1 MDELMAKR
9 GRLKVQVE
17 KVLRRIAEFPFFSE
31 LDMIQQVG
39 VRLACPDLFSSTFME
54 AVVFCQSD
62 CLIGNIRAVSFQVYV
77 DFC

>member
-9 GRLKVQVE
+9 GRLKVQLE

-39 VRLACPDLFSSTFME
+39 VCLACLELFSFNCME
-54 AVVFCQSD
+54 DLVFCQSNCVID
-62 CLIGNIRAVSFQVYV
+62 NIRVVSFKVYV